1 MNDIEQ
7 EFRKFAQNMGK
18 QDSQEMLMYFRAG
31 WIAAMDKALQLLK
44 EQQ

>member
-1 MNDIEQ
+1 MNIEK
-7 EFRKFAQNMGK
+7 EFEKFAKTMGK
-18 QDSQEMLMYFRAG
+18 QDSKEMLMYFRAG